1 MFLSERCWCLSL
13 SSSIV
18 FSPLTFSVSLF
29 FTLFLPYQV
38 AEPLH
43 LPCWHKPRLWLPA
56 EAQQPADV
64 RMDLFHLNLLH
75 SATPLFG
82 LHFVQSPLLCVC
94 VWVCAC
100 LAYVFSMSVFFFFFS
115 LRLVPQ
121 LRHTPVFLAAWEREH
136 PAQVGGEQ
144 LPGRQKPGCVVAAE
158 TGGRSV
164 STLQKIH

>member
-1 MFLSERCWCLSL
+1 MEREKRRGESARSGEKKKKEKKKTQVTFMFLSERCWCLSL

-29 FTLFLPYQV
+29 FTLFVPYQV

-43 LPCWHKPRLWLPA
+43 LPRWHKPRLWLPA

-82 LHFVQSPLLCVC
+82 LHFVQSPLLCMC
-94 VWVCAC
+94 MCAC
-100 LAYVFSMSVFFFFFS
+100 LGVC
-115 LRLVPQ
+115 VP
-121 LRHTPVFLAAWEREH
+121 
-136 PAQVGGEQ
+136 
-144 LPGRQKPGCVVAAE
+144 CVCI
-158 TGGRSV
+158 
-164 STLQKIH
+164 L